1 MTNEI
6 GFIGVGAMGGPMV
19 RRLCERQYRVRV
31 YDSSQAALERAVG
44 YGAEAAPSPADVA
57 ANAETVLVS
66 LPTPAIVREVAL
78 GRNGLIEGGG
88 MRTFVDLSTTGPT
101 VAREVAAALAAKGVT
116 AIDAPVSGGIAG
128 AEAGTLAVMVSGP
141 ADAID
146 KARSALEAIGRVF
159 VVGDQVGLGQVL
171 KLVNNGLAAT
181 AVVASAEAVAMAVH
195 AGLDAKMVVDV
206 INASSGRNFMT
217 EKMFTERV
225 LTRTFD
231 FGFRTELMHKDI
243 RLCTDEAEAAG
254 VPMFVTS
261 AARQMWSFAVGQG
274 SGREDISTYVRYLEA
289 WTGIE
294 MRSDPERKGP
304 AAAPGERSEE

>member
-1 MTNEI
+1 MMNEI

-31 YDSSQAALERAVG
+31 YDSSPAALERAVG
-44 YGAEAAPSPADVA
+44 WGAEAAPSPADVA

-116 AIDAPVSGGIAG
+116 AIDAPVSGGVAG
-128 AEAGTLAVMVSGP
+128 AEAGTLAVMVSGA
-141 ADAID
+141 ADAIER
-146 KARSALEAIGRVF
+146 ARPALEAIGRVF

-181 AVVASAEAVAMAVH
+181 SVVASAEAVAMAVH

-243 RLCTDEAEAAG
+243 RLCTDEADAAG
-254 VPMFVTS
+254 VPMFVTN

-294 MRSDPERKGP
+294 MRSDPERNGP